1 MAAHLVR
8 FRLSAVW
15 VLCIALLVSGCVTTK
30 RGGYT
35 DKTDQNKAF
44 ETSLQLARSY
54 IAQGNW
60 DQAKRHL
67 QYAESVDDNNPD
79 TLEALALV
87 FQNTGELETA
97 ESYYKRAI
105 KQVPDRVRI
114 RNNYAAFLFAQQRYA
129 EAANQLEIVVED
141 LLYERRA
148 EAFISLG
155 RCYLQ
160 LDKLDKAENAF
171 RRSLLM
177 DNNNGSALL
186 SMAEA
191 VYRLER
197 IAEAQR
203 YYDAYRDK
211 VKRQSAAGLWLGI
224 RLADAFDDEDAFAS
238 YALALKNLYPK
249 SEEFLKLKA
258 LQENRSQ

>member
-1 MAAHLVR
+1 MATQLVR
-8 FRLSAVW
+8 FRLSAVL
-15 VLCIALLVSGCVTTK
+15 VLCIAVLVAGCVTTK

-35 DKTDQNKAF
+35 DKTDEKKAF

-54 IAQGNW
+54 IAQSNW

-67 QYAESVDDNNPD
+67 QFAESVEENNPD

-129 EAANQLEIVVED
+129 EAAEELEVVVKD

-148 EAFISLG
+148 EAFVSLG

-171 RRSLLM
+171 RRALLM
-177 DNNNGSALL
+177 DKGNATALL

-197 IAEAQR
+197 IAEAQS
-203 YYDAYRDK
+203 YYDAYRGQ
-211 VKRQSAAGLWLGI
+211 VQRQSAAGFWLGI

-238 YALALKNLYPK
+238 YSLALKNLYPK
-249 SEEFLKLKA
+249 SEEYLKLKA